1 MVPVHPIVIVIII
14 LAIGVFGYLSWRQDK
29 KRREAL
35 RLWAKKRGWRLAPLK
50 IKSMHRDYPALKV
63 FQKGHSRHAKN
74 IIKGEIQGRPVMM
87 MDYRYTVG
95 HGKNRST
102 HNRGVVILACD
113 FPTVPLF
120 IRRENPLDRVG
131 EFFGA
136 DDIDFESSE
145 FSRKFFV
152 KSADRKWAYDII
164 HTRTMDYLMKIP
176 SCFTIEFGFGE
187 IAIYQKGWCGID
199 NYEKALEMAW
209 DLHELIPDY
218 VVRQMK
224 GESR

>member
-1 MVPVHPIVIVIII
+1 MVPVQPIFIVIII
-14 LAIGVFGYLSWRQDK
+14 LGIAVFGFLSWQQDK

-35 RLWAKKRGWRLAPLK
+35 RLWAKQKGWHLTHSRIRSL
-50 IKSMHRDYPALKV
+50 HRDYPALKI
-63 FQKGHSRHAKN
+63 FQKGHSRNARN
-74 IIKGEIQGRPVMM
+74 VIKGDFHERPVTL
-87 MDYRYTVG
+87 MDYTYTTG

-113 FPTVPLF
+113 FPTAPLF
-120 IRRENPLDRVG
+120 IRRENPLDKVG

-152 KSADRKWAYDII
+152 KSSDRKWAYDVI

-176 SCFTIEFGFGE
+176 SIFTIEFGFGE
-187 IAIYQKGWCGID
+187 IVIYQNGRCGTD

-209 DLHELIPDY
+209 DIHELIPDY

-224 GESR
+224 GEGR

>member
-1 MVPVHPIVIVIII
+1 MVSVPPIVIIIII
-14 LAIGVFGYLSWRQDK
+14 LAIGAIGFFSWQQDK

-35 RLWAKKRGWRLAPLK
+35 RLWTQQKGWRLSPLK
-50 IKSMHRDYPALKV
+50 NRSMHRDYPALKV
-63 FQKGHSRHAKN
+63 FQKGHSRH
-74 IIKGEIQGRPVMM
+74 GRSVTL

-102 HNRGVVILACD
+102 HNRGVVLLACD

-120 IRRENPLDRVG
+120 IRRENPMDRVG
-131 EFFGA
+131 EFFGS

-145 FSRKFFV
+145 FSRKFYV
-152 KSADRKWAYDII
+152 KSADRKWAYDVI

-176 SCFTIEFGFGE
+176 KCFTIEFGFGE
-187 IAIYQKGWCGID
+187 IAIYQTGWCGTD

-224 GESR
+224 GEGR

>member
-14 LAIGVFGYLSWRQDK
+14 LAIGVIGFLSWQQDK

-35 RLWAKKRGWRLAPLK
+35 RLWAQQRGWRLAPLK

-63 FQKGHSRHAKN
+63 FQKGHSRYAKN
-74 IIKGEIQGRPVMM
+74 IIKGELNGRPVMM

-152 KSADRKWAYDII
+152 KSADKKWAYDII
-164 HTRTMDYLMKIP
+164 HTRTMDYLMKTP

-187 IAIYQKGWCGID
+187 IAIYQTGWCGTD
-199 NYEKALEMAW
+199 NYEKALEIAW

-224 GESR
+224 GEGR

>member
-1 MVPVHPIVIVIII
+1 MVRVPPIVIII
-14 LAIGVFGYLSWRQDK
+14 IILLAIGVIGFLSWQQDK

-35 RLWAKKRGWRLAPLK
+35 RQWAKQRGWHLTHLRVR
-50 IKSMHRDYPALKV
+50 SMHRDYPALKV
-63 FQKGHSRHAKN
+63 FQNGHSRYAKN
-74 IIKGEIQGRPVMM
+74 IIKGELHGRPVTM
-87 MDYRYTVG
+87 MDYRYTTG

-152 KSADRKWAYDII
+152 KSSDRKWAYDVI
-164 HTRTMDYLMKIP
+164 HTRTMDYLMKAP
-176 SCFTIEFGFGE
+176 SFTIEFGFGE
-187 IAIYQKGWCGID
+187 IAVYQSGWCGTD
-199 NYEKALEMAW
+199 RYEKALEMAW
-209 DLHELIPDY
+209 DMHELIPDY

-224 GESR
+224 GEGR

>member
-1 MVPVHPIVIVIII
+1 MVRVPPIVIII
-14 LAIGVFGYLSWRQDK
+14 ILMVIGIFGFLAWQKDK
-29 KRREAL
+29 QRREAL
-35 RLWAKKRGWRLAPLK
+35 HLWAQQRGWRLAPE
-50 IKSMHRDYPALKV
+50 KSKRMSRDYPALKV

-74 IIKGEIQGRPVMM
+74 IIEGEFHDRPVTL

-120 IRRENPLDRVG
+120 IRRENTLDRVG

-136 DDIDFESSE
+136 DDIDFESSA
-145 FSRKFFV
+145 FSRKFYV
-152 KSADRKWAYDII
+152 KSSDRKWAYDVI
-164 HTRTMDYLMKIP
+164 HTRTMNYLMNAP
-176 SCFTIEFGFGE
+176 AFTIEFGFRE
-187 IAIYQKGWCGID
+187 IAVYQTGWFEID
-199 NYEKALEMAW
+199 RYEKALKLAW
-209 DLHELIPDY
+209 DLYELIPDY

-224 GESR
+224 GEGR